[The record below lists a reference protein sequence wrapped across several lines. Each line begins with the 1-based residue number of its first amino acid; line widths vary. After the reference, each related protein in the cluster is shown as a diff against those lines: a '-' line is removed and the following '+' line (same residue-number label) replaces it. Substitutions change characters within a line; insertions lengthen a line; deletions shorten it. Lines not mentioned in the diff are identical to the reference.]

1 MKYTLYNIVCKIA
14 LGIFYARCTKF
25 TCLFYDKNVK
35 MIFKY
40 HLLTFLSGCG
50 FNTISTNQGKVYAA
64 WSNVL
69 NQYQCRADLIPNFVE
84 TVKTY
89 ASHKQTVLTGIIQVC
104 ATINTDTHK
113 LCNNTSITK
122 LIC

>member
-1 MKYTLYNIVCKIA
+1 MPDILNSPAYSVTKMLRCFSSTIV
-14 LGIFYARCTKF
+14 
-25 TCLFYDKNVK
+25 
-35 MIFKY
+35 
-40 HLLTFLSGCG
+40 LTFLSDCG
-50 FNTISTNQGKVYAA
+50 FNTISTNQGKAYAA

-89 ASHKQTVLTGIIQVC
+89 TSHKQTVLTGVIQVC

-113 LCNNTSITK
+113 LC
-122 LIC
+122 